1 MSNLLLPSFPTDLR
15 HLLTELRH
23 DLHRHPELALQEAR
37 TVERLEFE
45 LAKLDLDSLE
55 RVAGTGLVA
64 RIPGRDRNAKPVAI
78 RGDIDALP
86 ILEETG
92 AAFASVNDGVMHA
105 CGHDL
110 HAAWTV
116 GAANLLAA
124 DQPPGDVVV
133 LLQPAEETAEGAP
146 AMIQAGAIDGVAAI
160 FGAHID
166 MRFDVGTVVAQ
177 SGNVAASADEFEIVL
192 LGRGSH
198 AARPHE
204 GNDPVVAAAALITSL
219 QTIVARKVA
228 PGIPA
233 VVTVGTIQAGT
244 ATNVIAESA
253 RLTGTVRAADPDTRE
268 RIHTELMA
276 IAAGVADT
284 FSLSAQTNI
293 RIGTPPLVNEPAL
306 VEFARTVTRSLLGE
320 TALASLPVPNLG
332 GEDFA
337 FYMEKIP
344 GCFIQIG
351 GRGENQEAIPAHSS
365 KFLPD
370 DGSIAV
376 GAAVLAD
383 LARLASAEFNR

>member
-1 MSNLLLPSFPTDLR
+1 
-15 HLLTELRH
+15 
-23 DLHRHPELALQEAR
+23 
-37 TVERLEFE
+37 
-45 LAKLDLDSLE
+45 
-55 RVAGTGLVA
+55 
-64 RIPGRDRNAKPVAI
+64 
-78 RGDIDALP
+78 
-86 ILEETG
+86 
-92 AAFASVNDGVMHA
+92 VMHA

-344 GCFIQIG
+344 GCFIRIG

>member
-1 MSNLLLPSFPTDLR
+1 
-15 HLLTELRH
+15 
-23 DLHRHPELALQEAR
+23 
-37 TVERLEFE
+37 
-45 LAKLDLDSLE
+45 
-55 RVAGTGLVA
+55 LVA

-116 GAANLLAA
+116 GAANLLAS
-124 DQPPGDVVV
+124 DPPPGDVVV
-133 LLQPAEETAEGAP
+133 LLQPAEETAEGAL
-146 AMIQAGAIDGVAAI
+146 AMIQAGAIDGVAVI

-166 MRFDVGTVVAQ
+166 IRFDVGTVVAQ
-177 SGNVAASADEFEIVL
+177 SGDVASSADEFEIVL
-192 LGRGSH
+192 EGRGSH

-219 QTIVARKVA
+219 QTIVSRKLA

-233 VVTVGTIQAGT
+233 VVTVGTVEAGT
-244 ATNVIAESA
+244 ATNVIPQSA
-253 RLTGTVRAADPDTRE
+253 RLTGTMRAADQGTRE
-268 RIHTELMA
+268 RLHTELRR
-276 IAAGVADT
+276 IATGVADT

-306 VEFARTVTRSLLGE
+306 VDLARTVTRSLLGE
-320 TALASLPVPNLG
+320 PALASLPVPNLG

-337 FYMEKIP
+337 FYLEKIP
-344 GCFIQIG
+344 GCFIRIG
-351 GRGENQEAIPAHSS
+351 GRGEDQEAVPAHSA

-370 DGSIAV
+370 DGAIVV
-376 GAAVLAD
+376 GAAVLAE
-383 LARLASAEFNR
+383 LARVASAEFNR